1 MPEFTS
7 LDIFNFFSKSTEKE
21 DMYFKRSIT
30 YDFVTYHNSFKGLMS
45 FLDLHMLWY
54 FLVKYTALPKEG
66 HGLSFCISKSKAGGQ
81 VGCWFKV
88 NTGRFI

>member
-21 DMYFKRSIT
+21 DMHFKRSIT
-30 YDFVTYHNSFKGLMS
+30 YNFVTYHNSFKGLMS

-54 FLVKYTALPKEG
+54 FLVKYPALPKEA
-66 HGLSFCISKSKAGGQ
+66 SYSA
-81 VGCWFKV
+81 
-88 NTGRFI
+88 